1 MWYHFTPIRWEK
13 TVKSDY
19 TKSWCT
25 CQRKELWFTYDEHVH
40 WYDHFRKLCY
50 IVKLEKYIWKIPCH
64 SAYVLLDMSFT
75 EIGTCSLGDIYM
87 IVCNTIVINNKN
99 NPNVNWQENIPV
111 QISELQIYRTWIMNR
126 GIGLFSKCTILK
138 TI

>member
-1 MWYHFTPIRWEK
+1 MMSMSIDTTTSENNLY
-13 TVKSDY
+13 
-19 TKSWCT
+19 
-25 CQRKELWFTYDEHVH
+25 
-40 WYDHFRKLCY
+40 Y
-50 IVKLEKYIWKIPCH
+50 IVKLEKYIWTIPCH
-64 SAYVLLDMSFT
+64 SAYVLLDRSST

-99 NPNVNWQENIPV
+99 NPNVNWQGNIPV

-138 TI
+138 TTWDMVLFFCNAQKQVKQKRIEYIFYII